1 MKKAIDLFLLLFALL
16 LTCSEPMND
25 KYLIPHTLLVVGA
38 WLLVAIVSN
47 LRDDKASANRKY

>member
-1 MKKAIDLFLLLFALL
+1 MKTVQIILLLLALL

-25 KYLIPHTLLVVGA
+25 KALIPHTLLVVGA

-47 LRDDKASANRKY
+47 LRDDKASAK